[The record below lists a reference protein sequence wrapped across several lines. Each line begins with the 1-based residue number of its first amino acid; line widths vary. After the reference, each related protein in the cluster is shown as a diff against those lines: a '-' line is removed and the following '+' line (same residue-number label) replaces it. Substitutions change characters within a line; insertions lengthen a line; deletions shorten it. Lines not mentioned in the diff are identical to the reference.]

1 MERFSVLM
9 SIYHKEKP
17 EFLRLALDSILKE
30 QTVKPDEIVMV
41 KDGALTDELDEILNE
56 YDKEYPNI
64 FRFITLEKNMGL
76 GYALQQGIKSC
87 SYDLIVRMDTDDISV
102 KTRFEKQIKFMKEH
116 EDVAAVGGFIM
127 EFQESITE
135 ETMRLKQ
142 IPCQHDEIVKYAKL
156 RSPMNHVTVCFR
168 KKDVIDVGGY
178 QPLLYLE
185 DYFLW
190 VRMIAANKKMANI
203 PENLCYVRIGNG
215 FIQRRGSKKILP
227 SWKKLQKY
235 MQQNHIIN
243 KVQRFRNVVLM
254 YIMIYIPDSLRN
266 VIYNKILRSKKERNN

>member
-1 MERFSVLM
+1 
-9 SIYHKEKP
+9 
-17 EFLRLALDSILKE
+17 
-30 QTVKPDEIVMV
+30 
-41 KDGALTDELDEILNE
+41 
-56 YDKEYPNI
+56 
-64 FRFITLEKNMGL
+64 
-76 GYALQQGIKSC
+76 
-87 SYDLIVRMDTDDISV
+87 
-102 KTRFEKQIKFMKEH
+102 
-116 EDVAAVGGFIM
+116 
-127 EFQESITE
+127 
-135 ETMRLKQ
+135 
-142 IPCQHDEIVKYAKL
+142 
-156 RSPMNHVTVCFR
+156 MNHVTVCFR

-190 VRMIAANKKMANI
+190 VRMIVANKKMANI

-243 KVQRFRNVVLM
+243 KVQRLRNVVLM

>member
-1 MERFSVLM
+1 
-9 SIYHKEKP
+9 
-17 EFLRLALDSILKE
+17 
-30 QTVKPDEIVMV
+30 
-41 KDGALTDELDEILNE
+41 
-56 YDKEYPNI
+56 
-64 FRFITLEKNMGL
+64 
-76 GYALQQGIKSC
+76 
-87 SYDLIVRMDTDDISV
+87 
-102 KTRFEKQIKFMKEH
+102 
-116 EDVAAVGGFIM
+116 
-127 EFQESITE
+127 
-135 ETMRLKQ
+135 
-142 IPCQHDEIVKYAKL
+142 
-156 RSPMNHVTVCFR
+156 MNHVTVCFR